1 MPVVFCVCARVFF
14 LGGDSDDSMWSVYA
28 LLGGFYFG
36 RKEGV
41 YVMLFNNQSIHIFQT
56 LSRV

>member
-1 MPVVFCVCARVFF
+1 MPVVFCVCVF